1 MDTLEIPRLEL
12 MNYLP
17 YSLIE
22 EALEYN
28 TIDLATLSNAPL
40 RKESR
45 IKSYTK
51 NRNSGKLQ
59 TLMKNCDIEQEVSKE
74 VNKILHSKNIYNS
87 FLSSIILDQTKA
99 KIKNLLRDSSNKE
112 NVQPFAENYVKGPV
126 GVNKKRF

>member
-28 TIDLATLSNAPL
+28 TIDLATLAGNSN

-45 IKSYTK
+45 IKNYVKTHSGQK
-51 NRNSGKLQ
+51 GKLRSLIS
-59 TLMKNCDIEQEVSKE
+59 TCDIENEVCKE

-87 FLSSIILDQTKA
+87 IFGSLILDQTKA
-99 KIKNLLRDSSNKE
+99 KIKNLLSESADKE
-112 NVQPFAENYVKGPV
+112 NINPYY
-126 GVNKKRF
+126 

>member
-28 TIDLATLSNAPL
+28 TTDLATLAGHSN

-45 IKSYTK
+45 IKSYIKTERGK
-51 NRNSGKLQ
+51 KGKLHS
-59 TLMKNCDIEQEVSKE
+59 LINSCDIEKEVCKE

-87 FLSSIILDQTKA
+87 VFGSIILDQTKA
-99 KIKNLLRDSSNKE
+99 KIKHLLNESADKE
-112 NVQPFAENYVKGPV
+112 NINPYY
-126 GVNKKRF
+126 